1 MMQSWISILL
11 LTRRRKAGM
20 RKATITCYNYFTHK
34 IHLSKCFN
42 LKINIKHFHLSHIQ
56 NIVDLEKILEC

>member
-1 MMQSWISILL
+1 
-11 LTRRRKAGM
+11 M
-20 RKATITCYNYFTHK
+20 RKATITCYNFFTHK

-56 NIVDLEKILEC
+56 NIVDLETINANYFSYIDDILICLEK